1 MALAGRSARRGG
13 AGARWLA
20 VGLVITLLILLVDA
34 SLHSRSSGPGQQL
47 AAGAWID
54 RALPIVTAS
63 NEEGQELAGL
73 WANGLKLQPATI
85 ESSLQ
90 QLTTGAASNYSA
102 LLKLR
107 PPTLLTGP
115 AGLLETSLYARRQ
128 AVAALRGAFQSSSLP
143 ATSSTT
149 TAASTSTT
157 TTAPAGAT
165 GTTGSESES
174 GAVQAIQTAGSYL
187 QVGDQAYQLFSS
199 SMPKSVGVT
208 MPASV
213 WVTNSAPYQPQQAQ
227 IFLASL
233 QSAASTTPVHHVKI
247 YSVAT
252 TPGPVSTSGG
262 VEVLPDA
269 TSMTVTIVVADV
281 GNQPEPN
288 LTVTAAISP
297 PGAGS
302 RSVRDFVSLLPGQAH
317 TIVGLGPLNPPQGP
331 QVTMTITVT
340 PAAGSTTPVVTQ
352 TIVFSMPAPP
362 PPSTTTST
370 TVAGSTSTTRT
381 TPTTSTASTT
391 KPGG

>member
-20 VGLVITLLILLVDA
+20 VGVVITLLILLVDA

-54 RALPIVTAS
+54 RVIPIVTTS

-73 WANGLKLQPATI
+73 WANGLRLQPATI
-85 ESSLQ
+85 DSSLQ
-90 QLTTGAASNYSA
+90 RLATGAASDYSA

-128 AVAALRGAFQSSSLP
+128 AVAALRGAFQSP
-143 ATSSTT
+143 AAPAASASATTTT
-149 TAASTSTT
+149 TAASSTSS
-157 TTAPAGAT
+157 GT
-165 GTTGSESES
+165 GGPGSEAA
-174 GAVQAIQTAGSYL
+174 AVEAIQTAGNYL

-208 MPASV
+208 MPGSV
-213 WVTNSAPYQPQQAQ
+213 WLADAAPYQPQRAQ

-233 QSAASTTPVHHVKI
+233 QSAASTTPVHQVKI
-247 YSVAT
+247 YSVT
-252 TPGPVSTSGG
+252 TSPGPVSGSGA

-269 TSMTVTIVVADV
+269 SAITVTIVLADV

-297 PGAGS
+297 SGAGS
-302 RSVRDFVSLLPGQAH
+302 RSVRDFVSLQPGQAH
-317 TIVGLGPLNPPQGP
+317 TIAGLGPLDPPQGP

-340 PAAGSTTPVVTQ
+340 PPAGSTTPVVTQ
-352 TIVFSMPAPP
+352 TVVFSMPAPP

-370 TVAGSTSTTRT
+370 TVRGSTSS
-381 TPTTSTASTT
+381 TSTASTT